1 MLLLGD
7 RIVSSAID
15 AEESFIENIHVFVYG
30 LPRILEHGV
39 DVS

>member
-1 MLLLGD
+1 MY
-7 RIVSSAID
+7 SAID
-15 AEESFIENIHVFVYG
+15 AEESFIGKIHVFVYG